1 MVKKGSNI
9 VPEHKPKER
18 IYSKAFIETAL
29 LLSRS
34 MSIRDAHTVLNRVL
48 HRAEGADIKLRTY
61 SDYVQRQGE
70 QISNTVKQ
78 SAKEVLKEAGFDCE
92 SGQAVN
98 GESLNPAIK
107 KPGASW
113 HNRTAVHEAVEGLK
127 KGLKLERNEEELL
140 SELENPDESC
150 YCSPDEVLVRHQK
163 EHRTKENE
171 KDGAF
176 VKNTVIE
183 VQSPERKRI
192 ITSTSMKSAFLVV
205 LAYLLSNHLLDN
217 KTLVFFTDGAKDL
230 RKNITEMS
238 SFRQVKVI
246 LDWYHLMERCKVC
259 LSMSVKGRK
268 EERNQ
273 ILELLRPYL
282 WAGNVSGAIDFLKNL
297 DAKVLRPQNRI
308 DELCHYLDN
317 RREQIPCYALRHE
330 LGLRISSNHVE
341 KANDLVVAKRQK
353 NNGMSWSNVG
363 SGALAQISALFLNHD
378 AHNWIYDNRIS
389 LFPSLA
395 A

>member
-1 MVKKGSNI
+1 MVKNGSNI

-18 IYSKAFIETAL
+18 IYSKAFEEVTL

-34 MSIRDAHTVLNRVL
+34 MSIRDAHAVLNKVL
-48 HRAEGADIKLRTY
+48 HRADGNEIKLRTY
-61 SDYVQRQGE
+61 SDYVQRKGE
-70 QISNTVKQ
+70 QISNTIKE
-78 SAKEVLKEAGFDCE
+78 SAEDVLKESGFDCE
-92 SGQAVN
+92 SGQPVN
-98 GESLNPAIK
+98 VKELDPAISK
-107 KPGASW
+107 CGGLW
-113 HNRTAVHEAVEGLK
+113 HDKEAAHKAVAKLREEI
-127 KGLKLERNEEELL
+127 KLEKDEAELL
-140 SELENPDESC
+140 GELEEPTESC
-150 YCSPDEVLVRHQK
+150 YCSPDDVLVRHQK
-163 EHRTKENE
+163 EHRTEENR

-183 VQSPERKRI
+183 IESPEQKRI
-192 ITSTSMKSAFLVV
+192 ITSTNMKDAFLVV

-217 KTLVFFTDGAKDL
+217 KTLIFFTDGAKDL
-230 RKNITEMS
+230 RKSITEMF

-246 LDWYHLMERCKVC
+246 LDWYHLMERCKTC

-268 EERNQ
+268 EQRNQ
-273 ILELLRPYL
+273 ILESLRPYL
-282 WAGNVSGAIDFLKNL
+282 WVGNVSGAIDFLKNL
-297 DAKVLRPQNRI
+297 DPKELRPQNRVE
-308 DELCHYLDN
+308 ELCRYLED

-353 NNGMSWSNVG
+353 NNGMSWSNTG

-378 AHNWIYDNRIS
+378 AHNWIHENSIS
-389 LFPSLA
+389 LFPSRA